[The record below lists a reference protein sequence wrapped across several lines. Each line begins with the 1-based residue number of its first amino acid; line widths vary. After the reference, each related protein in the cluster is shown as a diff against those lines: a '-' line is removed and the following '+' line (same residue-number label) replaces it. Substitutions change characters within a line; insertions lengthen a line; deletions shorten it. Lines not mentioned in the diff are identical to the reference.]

1 MRTWIRGLVLATLLL
16 PAFPACGQG
25 GDGTRPSPSIERP
38 SVPSASR
45 RLTLDEAQAWHGRH
59 PRLLLAADDVAALR
73 ARRATQPYD
82 RIAEM
87 LLRRADEHMALAPAD
102 VGKAALAGPDPMPHV
117 LQRLAMAGLLTGQR
131 DYSRKAIAML
141 AALGEQGYPRR
152 DRSVAGAGD
161 LAVGLAL
168 AYDWTYEFMTAAE
181 QRTIQ
186 RQLAA
191 LATEIEA
198 SMSPDGGTFGKLAAQ
213 EGMAGHHAVALGGG
227 GLGLMAL
234 ALRGEVNYLQSNAWQ
249 TTAEACLRAY
259 YRDAF
264 GSDGAGIEGFELTL
278 RALGAALPCT
288 IAMRR
293 MDGVDLASATALGSV
308 PAWAAYELLP
318 GPSTLPAGE
327 SGGGLGSQDAM
338 ALMFAACPDNAAH
351 AWLYDVTHGSRGRA
365 SFGRAAAGDASFAGP
380 GAGDVMTLLAY
391 PGERADAGP
400 PALPLGKQF
409 PSAGLAYFRSGW
421 GDPAGDAVV
430 AFRCLPR
437 PHLGRWHL
445 DVNQF
450 TFHACGW
457 GWAIDSGPGWEAA
470 DGEPTLTP
478 TVGVAAHNLFQ
489 MDGREAAAPCGR
501 TLAFVD
507 DKAGWGLVVGDGSH
521 AMGVTTFRR
530 YLAVGKRDGRPRY
543 VVVID
548 EIDPAPAGQAAN
560 GPQNPATAGEPPV
573 HQYRHFLHT
582 GAGNRVDL
590 SGRVAT
596 LTTPD
601 GGTGQFAVVSPPEA
615 TLKVA
620 EIRTHAM
627 GTHPRIEAQH
637 ATAGRFY
644 FVAVLVPRAAG
655 DERPIAVRPEGRPG
669 PAIAFRVTADG
680 VTDRVC
686 VLTTPEA
693 RPPNGFGKARHRLQL
708 SRGDL
713 TQSLL
718 FDLEEPG
725 HDAPS
730 APDSAPG
737 ATPTPAP

>member
-1 MRTWIRGLVLATLLL
+1 MRTWSLSLVLAILLL
-16 PAFPACGQG
+16 QASAVRGQG
-25 GDGTRPSPSIERP
+25 GDAARPSLPVERP
-38 SVPSASR
+38 PAPSASR
-45 RLTLDEAQAWHGRH
+45 RLTMDQAQAWHGRH
-59 PRLLLAADDVAALR
+59 PRLLLTAEDVAALR
-73 ARRATQPYD
+73 ARRTTQPYD

-102 VGKAALAGPDPMPHV
+102 VGKAAVTGPDPMPHV
-117 LQRLAMAGLLTGQR
+117 LQRLAMAGVLTGDR
-131 DYSRKAIAML
+131 AYSRKAIAML

-168 AYDWTYEFMTAAE
+168 AYDWTYQVMTPAE

-191 LATEIEA
+191 LAAEIQA
-198 SMSPDGGTFGKLAAQ
+198 SMSPDGGAFGKLAAQ

-227 GLGLMAL
+227 GLGLLAL
-234 ALRGEVNYLQSNAWQ
+234 ALRGEAHYLQSNAWQ
-249 TTAEACLRAY
+249 ATAEACLRAY

-288 IAMRR
+288 IALRQ

-308 PAWAAYELLP
+308 PVWAAYELLS
-318 GPSTLPAGE
+318 GPATLPAGE
-327 SGGGLGSQDAM
+327 SGGDLGSQDAM
-338 ALMFAACPDNAAH
+338 ALMFAACPDNDAH

-365 SFGRAAAGDASFAGP
+365 SFGRAAVGNPSFVGP
-380 GAGDVMTLLAY
+380 GAGDVMTLVAY
-391 PGERADAGP
+391 CGARPDAQP
-400 PALPLGKQF
+400 PALPPAKQF

-450 TFHACGW
+450 IFHAYGW
-457 GWAIDSGPGWEAA
+457 GWAIDSGPGWDVIDA
-470 DGEPTLTP
+470 EPTLTA

-501 TLAFVD
+501 TLAFLD
-507 DKAGWGLVVGDGSH
+507 DNAGWGLVIGDGSN
-521 AMGVTTFRR
+521 AMGVKTFRR
-530 YLAVGKRDGRPRY
+530 YLVVGKRDGRPRY

-548 EIDPAPAGQAAN
+548 EIDPAPVGEAA
-560 GPQNPATAGEPPV
+560 ATPGEPPV

-582 GAGNRVDL
+582 GAGNRVTL

-601 GGTGQFAVVSPPEA
+601 GGTGLFAVVSPPEA

-620 EIRTHAM
+620 DFRTHAM
-627 GTHPRIEAQH
+627 GTHPRIEVQH

-644 FVAVLVPRAAG
+644 FVAVLIPRAAG

-669 PAIAFRVTADG
+669 PAITFRVTADG

-693 RPPNGFGKARHRLQL
+693 RPPDGFGTARHRLQL

-730 APDSAPG
+730 AADSTPDANPK
-737 ATPTPAP
+737 PAP